1 LAEKRYTLGFGSHA
15 FGSRK
20 RRCEDNIKMELKE
33 IRWERGSGSTRI
45 EIKISGEVL

>member
-1 LAEKRYTLGFGSHA
+1 MYDDDVGGICDVLGREEIHTLGFGSHA

-33 IRWERGSGSTRI
+33 I
-45 EIKISGEVL
+45 KCD